1 MRTPRQASRVTVA
14 FRLWNAEKAW
24 LRINLLFEK
33 VRPSVDFAYK
43 TGKSKGWNSF
53 FSIRIF
59 R

>member
-1 MRTPRQASRVTVA
+1 MA